1 MEDGKG
7 IDLPSRLRLIGFT
20 LFSAIYFL
28 SFFHD
33 MAVPV
38 VGDDLVSDLSLD
50 ASALGFMSSGFFVL
64 YALTQPAIGLLSD
77 RIGPERA
84 SAGALLIGALGSFL
98 AVQAD
103 GFTFAFLGR
112 IMMGTGLAAGFIPGM
127 KLIAVMFRRKVFT
140 TYNALFAGIGNLSC
154 LVGTVP
160 LTRLAAPMEWRQ
172 VFAGLG
178 VVSVLLAGSSWA
190 FARMR
195 SAHTM
200 SATGPEREAV
210 SWVSLLDVLRNRP
223 LWFLG
228 FFLFMKYGSQ
238 AAFQGLW
245 GIPCLSSVY
254 QVDSSS
260 AARAV
265 TMIAT
270 GYVLGAPVMGWLADT
285 MAARG
290 MDLFVARMSVLT
302 KTTICYVLTWT
313 PIVLAPGLL
322 PFPAMYV
329 LLFIMGICA
338 SSSSLVFAVAKDL
351 FPSKVSGFVFGL
363 VSLMYILGGAMVP
376 PVVGWFTR
384 LLAAQG
390 LQGGVLYSKA
400 LIPCLV
406 VAALA
411 LAFESMAKEA
421 NAKPFGA
428 SEHAE

>member
-1 MEDGKG
+1 LEDGKG

-50 ASALGFMSSGFFVL
+50 ASALGFMSSGFLVL

-160 LTRLAAPMEWRQ
+160 LTRLAATMEWRQ

-178 VVSVLLAGSSWA
+178 VVSVLVAGSSWA

-200 SATGPEREAV
+200 SATGPERGGLLGLLARCVKKPSPLV
-210 SWVSLLDVLRNRP
+210 SWILLIYEIRVSSCFPGIVGHPVSIQRLPGRLKLSRKSSDHDSHRLCLRGP
-223 LWFLG
+223 G
-228 FFLFMKYGSQ
+228 HG
-238 AAFQGLW
+238 
-245 GIPCLSSVY
+245 V
-254 QVDSSS
+254 
-260 AARAV
+260 
-265 TMIAT
+265 
-270 GYVLGAPVMGWLADT
+270 
-285 MAARG
+285 ARG
-290 MDLFVARMSVLT
+290 HHGRARHGPLCCKDVRSHKDYYLLCFDMDTHSLGSGITALPCHVRPTVHYGHM
-302 KTTICYVLTWT
+302 CQ
-313 PIVLAPGLL
+313 LL
-322 PFPAMYV
+322 Q
-329 LLFIMGICA
+329 
-338 SSSSLVFAVAKDL
+338 
-351 FPSKVSGFVFGL
+351 FGL
-363 VSLMYILGGAMVP
+363 CRSKRPI
-376 PVVGWFTR
+376 PVE
-384 LLAAQG
+384 
-390 LQGGVLYSKA
+390 GVRICLW
-400 LIPCLV
+400 PC
-406 VAALA
+406 
-411 LAFESMAKEA
+411 ESHVHSRRSH
-421 NAKPFGA
+421 GA
-428 SEHAE
+428 SCSWLVHKTAGCPRPSRRSTILQSAYPVSRSCCFSLGI

>member
-1 MEDGKG
+1 
-7 IDLPSRLRLIGFT
+7 
-20 LFSAIYFL
+20 
-28 SFFHD
+28 
-33 MAVPV
+33 
-38 VGDDLVSDLSLD
+38 
-50 ASALGFMSSGFFVL
+50 
-64 YALTQPAIGLLSD
+64 
-77 RIGPERA
+77 
-84 SAGALLIGALGSFL
+84 
-98 AVQAD
+98 
-103 GFTFAFLGR
+103 
-112 IMMGTGLAAGFIPGM
+112 
-127 KLIAVMFRRKVFT
+127 
-140 TYNALFAGIGNLSC
+140 
-154 LVGTVP
+154 
-160 LTRLAAPMEWRQ
+160 
-172 VFAGLG
+172 
-178 VVSVLLAGSSWA
+178 
-190 FARMR
+190 
-195 SAHTM
+195 
-200 SATGPEREAV
+200 
-210 SWVSLLDVLRNRP
+210 
-223 LWFLG
+223 
-228 FFLFMKYGSQ
+228 
-238 AAFQGLW
+238 
-245 GIPCLSSVY
+245 
-254 QVDSSS
+254 
-260 AARAV
+260 
-265 TMIAT
+265 MIAT

-421 NAKPFGA
+421 NAKPVVA
-428 SEHAE
+428 SEHAERAR